1 MSQITDYVATGERVE
16 RDEEIGMDQREHL
29 QQNAPSASM
38 PRDNMPRDEEA
49 NNGPLLTQE
58 STRDL
63 RSQWD
68 HIQAGFVDDPRSCVK
83 QADELVAN
91 AIGRLSESFTQQ
103 RSGLE
108 SQWSRGEDVST
119 EELRVALRK
128 YRSFFNRLLAA

>member
-16 RDEEIGMDQREHL
+16 RDEEIGIDQREHL

-38 PRDNMPRDEEA
+38 PRDEDVVS
-49 NNGPLLTQE
+49 GPLLTQE
-58 STRDL
+58 STQDL

-68 HIQAGFVDDPRSCVK
+68 RIQAGFVDDPRSCVK

-103 RSGLE
+103 RSTLE
-108 SQWSRGEDVST
+108 GQWSRGQDVST
-119 EELRVALRK
+119 EDLRLALRK
-128 YRSFFNRLLAA
+128 YRAFFQRLLAA